1 MREIK
6 FRAWTESDKSMTR
19 PLDIGIPDEAEAI
32 RYYGIG
38 QKSGLS
44 ILEQFTGLR
53 DKNGKEIYEGDI
65 YYSTYRAGGAGSI
78 RGRSKER
85 IKQIVEWNNRG
96 SWRGK
101 RIEQGRGYGC
111 CHPTCE
117 LGEDIEKIG
126 NIHENQEL
134 LA

>member
-65 YYSTYRAGGAGSI
+65 VSI
-78 RGRSKER
+78 EHILVYER
-85 IKQIVEWNNRG
+85 TV
-96 SWRGK
+96 SHPK
-101 RIEQGRGYGC
+101 RNAIMTWDEGETGFRLSSDSVKNTNPDIYPVC
-111 CHPTCE
+111 CLE
-117 LGEDIEKIG
+117 VIG
-126 NIHENQEL
+126 NIHENPEL
-134 LA
+134 LK

>member
-6 FRAWTESDKSMTR
+6 FRAWNMSKDNYMKLHGYLGNTFWDNGELCAVQAT
-19 PLDIGIPDEAEAI
+19 I
-32 RYYGIG
+32 
-38 QKSGLS
+38 